1 MNTEVRSAIKE
12 VIHAVHYRP
21 AVSILLPFDIK
32 MNLQTEMEHTLKSA
46 LDYAEKELLATY
58 PADVSRVVIEK
69 LRFLCRDILFD
80 TRKKS
85 IAIFVSPVFEKV
97 CYLDIMVS
105 PKVVIDESF
114 EIRDLIYSNTQQ
126 SEYLMLVLSANT
138 AALYKGDTGLLE
150 KIHDA
155 IPTSSEA
162 YKNDI
167 AERVTNFSDVAERK
181 EILMEKFLH
190 HIDHAL
196 EPVLNKYQLPLVI
209 LGTDRIA
216 GHFKQ
221 ITHNS
226 GYILDYVHGN
236 FEEAT
241 TEELKMRLK
250 GPSVKWHQLRQQQLM
265 NEIVDAD
272 GRKQLASGIHD
283 VWQAA
288 ANRKGRV
295 LVVETNY
302 SYPMQTGDGNKL
314 IAPISPEKKVTGMKD
329 AVDEV
334 IEKVLESGGSIRFV
348 DKGLLKDFRHI
359 ALIQYY

>member
-12 VIHAVHYRP
+12 VINAVHYRP

-32 MNLQTEMEHTLKSA
+32 VNLQTEMEHTLKSA
-46 LDYAEKELLATY
+46 IDYAEKELLATY
-58 PADVSRVVIEK
+58 PAALSRVVIEK
-69 LRFLCRDILFD
+69 LKLLSTELSFD
-80 TRKKS
+80 ARKKS

-97 CYLDIMVS
+97 FYLDSLVT

-114 EIRDLIYSNTQQ
+114 EIRDLVYSNAQQ
-126 SEYLMLVLSANT
+126 SEYLLLVLSANT
-138 AALYKGDTGLLE
+138 AALYKGNTDLLA

-167 AERVTNFSDVAERK
+167 AERVANFSDVTDRK

-221 ITHNS
+221 ITRNT
-226 GYILDYVHGN
+226 GYILDFVHGN

-250 GPSVKWHQLRQQQLM
+250 GPSLKWHQLRQQQLM
-265 NEIVDAD
+265 NEIADAD

-283 VWQAA
+283 VWMAA
-288 ANRKGRV
+288 LSRKGRI

-302 SYPMQTGDGNKL
+302 SYPIHNGDGNKL
-314 IAPISPEKKVTGMKD
+314 IASTSTDNKETRMKD

>member
-162 YKNDI
+162 FKNDI
-167 AERVTNFSDVAERK
+167 AERVANFSDVTDRK

-221 ITHNS
+221 ITHNT

-241 TEELKMRLK
+241 IEELKMRLK

-283 VWQAA
+283 VWMAA
-288 ANRKGRV
+288 SSRKGRI

-302 SYPMQTGDGNKL
+302 SYPIHNGDGNKL
-314 IAPISPEKKVTGMKD
+314 IASTDSKETRMKD